1 MTAATIA
8 SRFALTAGCCWHIVR
23 SPTGSHTIYR
33 LLRAPRGPRPP
44 APEDCAST
52 LCAIRYGRTA
62 ITDRSSAVRSK
73 IVFMNL
79 SGFTGTSGRLLLE
92 GLLSLLIL
100 LHAGGRCANH
110 VPFPPIASISK
121 RCAGQLRVPHPR
133 LVRVGL
139 SFRVPHSGRPRL
151 VTNGLLR
158 WTPLRPVTGVE
169 LTYAEFAPTP
179 WVGARVSQ
187 SSEQKAPPS
196 QGEDGAPQRI
206 RHWHLSARL
215 A

>member
-1 MTAATIA
+1 M
-8 SRFALTAGCCWHIVR
+8 
-23 SPTGSHTIYR
+23 
-33 LLRAPRGPRPP
+33 
-44 APEDCAST
+44 
-52 LCAIRYGRTA
+52 
-62 ITDRSSAVRSK
+62 
-73 IVFMNL
+73 
-79 SGFTGTSGRLLLE
+79 
-92 GLLSLLIL
+92 LIL

-187 SSEQKAPPS
+187 SSETKGPTLTRRGWGTPKDQALAPVSTPCVIPPWWGRPMEHKTDPPS
-196 QGEDGAPQRI
+196 QGEDGTPSPSAGFAPQ
-206 RHWHLSARL
+206 LSAESDTAAIKKIRARHSRTSVLFSL
-215 A
+215 AYCPWHPAIWPAVRKEDICLRQSLKASRITTEGR